1 LAVEDL
7 QGNAAQVFA
16 QMAAH
21 AVARAGAVAVVVVI
35 LRTPAKDA
43 GEDEQR
49 GECEQPEDGS
59 AVVARG
65 QRQADGDEQGNAEP
79 VG

>member
-1 LAVEDL
+1 
-7 QGNAAQVFA
+7 
-16 QMAAH
+16 MAAH
-21 AVARAGAVAVVVVI
+21 GVARAGAVAVVVVI

-59 AVVARG
+59 AVVARA

>member
-1 LAVEDL
+1 
-7 QGNAAQVFA
+7 
-16 QMAAH
+16 M
-21 AVARAGAVAVVVVI
+21 VVVI

-59 AVVARG
+59 AVVARA